1 MICASKERISVQNRN
16 KSYTFISDFTLNK
29 LTIWINENGLGYAQV
44 APTNLVEWQDE

>member
-29 LTIWINENGLGYAQV
+29 LTSWINENGLGYAQV
-44 APTNLVEWQDE
+44 APTNLVEWQE

>member
-29 LTIWINENGLGYAQV
+29 FFFFGLMR
-44 APTNLVEWQDE
+44 LV

>member
-29 LTIWINENGLGYAQV
+29 LIIWINETGLGYTQV
-44 APTNLVEWQDE
+44 APTNLVEWEDE